1 MASLLTGFSIYKLG
15 LTIAEGY
22 ATGLDIPADV
32 LGVIFGIVNLLY
44 HYIIGGFKINL
55 VWSWIL
61 VIFFFVP
68 YWTLTFMNTLTVE

>member
-15 LTIAEGY
+15 LTLVEGY

-32 LGVIFGIVNLLY
+32 LGVIFGIVILMY
-44 HYIIGGFKINL
+44 HYIIGGFNINL
-55 VWSWIL
+55 VLSWIL